1 MHFDTLS
8 IAWPYFL
15 AALTS
20 GTMFLISKRLKKNA
34 TTFYFSLCVAAAGF
48 WSFFSGIH
56 LLVPELS
63 SKIFWSDL
71 TYLAIAPLPVIWFAL
86 ALSYSRN
93 RQDIRARTIAWLSII
108 PVITL
113 VLVPTNGLHYWAFGS
128 ASPLNTPEF
137 SSFSRAYGPWF
148 WVHTAFSY
156 TLILAGIG
164 IFARCM
170 ILSQGHFRKQTII
183 MLVGSLIPLVFNAV
197 YLLDDESHLRL
208 DYTPVAFAATGAVY
222 FLGLFK
228 YKMLDLMPIARAEI
242 VRSMEDAVIVT
253 DMNGYILDTN
263 ESALH
268 LSASHSSSEIG
279 KHIKSEFPILA
290 EYWIDNQA
298 TFRASREIQRLAS
311 SEEEWYRVDTKT
323 ILNSSK
329 GPEGMLY
336 VVRDISDDKRAVR
349 QRQEAMKKLE
359 ELSVLKSAFL
369 SNMSHDIRNPLA
381 GIIGLAD
388 VLVEEC
394 EGEQLEFAEMIRDSG
409 NQLYKALNSMLSVVH
424 LSSGT
429 LDQNAEIINLTM
441 LSRKVTSIVER
452 EIVQKGVDFEVSL
465 PDVVVEA
472 EHDPNHLM
480 HALTLILEC
489 SVHFT
494 NVGKI
499 HFDLQSNHEEFVFQ
513 ITDTGRGF
521 EPAFQKSIY
530 EALNLKEMG
539 NFGVDKGSGLGL
551 RVANGLIEEM
561 GGTLEITSDLGVGST
576 FTIRL
581 PSVWTPPETPPPARD
596 RLPIS
601 RPRMADTKSTPDRVQ

>member
-1 MHFDTLS
+1 M
-8 IAWPYFL
+8 
-15 AALTS
+15 
-20 GTMFLISKRLKKNA
+20 
-34 TTFYFSLCVAAAGF
+34 
-48 WSFFSGIH
+48 
-56 LLVPELS
+56 VPELS
-63 SKIFWSDL
+63 SKIFWIDL
-71 TYLAIAPLPVIWFAL
+71 TYLAIAPLPVIWFVL

-93 RQDIRARTIAWLSII
+93 RQDIRVRTIAWLAII
-108 PVITL
+108 PAITL
-113 VLVPTNGLHYWAFGS
+113 VLVPTNGLHYWVFGS
-128 ASPLNTPEF
+128 ASPLNTPDF
-137 SSFSRAYGPWF
+137 SSFSRAFGPWF

-156 TLILAGIG
+156 TLMLAGIG

-183 MLVGSLIPLVFNAV
+183 MLVGSLIPLVFNAT
-197 YLLDDESHLRL
+197 YLLSDESHLML

-253 DMNGYILDTN
+253 DMNGFILDTN
-263 ESALH
+263 ESASQLK
-268 LSASHSSSEIG
+268 ASNSSPEIG
-279 KHIKSEFPILA
+279 KHIKSEFPFLA

-298 TFRASREIQRLAS
+298 TFRASREVQRVSS

-329 GPEGMLY
+329 GAEGMLY
-336 VVRDISDDKRAVR
+336 VARDISDDKRAVR

-359 ELSVLKSAFL
+359 ELSVLKSAFV
-369 SNMSHDIRNPLA
+369 SNVSHDFRNPLA

-409 NQLYKALNSMLSVVH
+409 NQLFKAMNSMLSVVH

-429 LDQNAEIINLTM
+429 LPQNAEVINLTM
-441 LSRKVTSIVER
+441 LSRKAASIVER
-452 EIVQKGVDFEVSL
+452 DIVQKNVDFEVSL
-465 PDVVVEA
+465 PEVVVEA

-494 NVGKI
+494 DVGKI
-499 HFDLQSNHEEFVFQ
+499 HFDLKSIHDGFIFQ
-513 ITDTGRGF
+513 ISDTGRGF
-521 EPAFQKSIY
+521 EPAFQKSIF
-530 EALNLKEMG
+530 EVLNLKEMA

-561 GGTLEITSDLGVGST
+561 GGTLEITSELGVGTT
-576 FTIRL
+576 FTVRL
-581 PSVWTPPETPPPARD
+581 PSAWTPKEAPVSVRD

-601 RPRMADTKSTPDRVQ
+601 RPRMMEPKSTPGRVQ